1 MNADSLLLLCSRR
14 KIPTVFDPSLAPEG
28 YHIVH
33 AYTAACDNFDDW
45 LPFLENGKEQGKV
58 GCNPNSGQA
67 SSYNR
72 VDGYNKLKEKKADV
86 LWKAI
91 ECVIPDVR
99 ERAKREGSVVLTGT
113 PLTHRRYNQRFRGTY
128 GPAPSEGKDVWE
140 LPGAKT
146 RINGL
151 LACGDTTF
159 PGIGLPGVAASG
171 TVAANTLVDVGKQR
185 KLIKELQGKGA
196 LQ

>member
-1 MNADSLLLLCSRR
+1 MS

-28 YHIVH
+28 YHIIH
-33 AYTAACDNFDDW
+33 AYTAACDSFDEW
-45 LPFLENGKEQGKV
+45 ETFLENEKESGKV
-58 GCNPNSGQA
+58 GTSPNSGKA

-72 VDGYNKLKEKKADV
+72 ADGYKELKERKADV
-86 LWKAI
+86 LWRAI

-99 ERAKREGSVVLTGT
+99 ERAKQDGSVVLIGT

-128 GPAPSEGKDVWE
+128 GPAPSGGKDVWD
-140 LPGAKT
+140 LPGATTK
-146 RINGL
+146 IKGL

-171 TVAANTLVDVGKQR
+171 TVAANTLVDVRKQR
-185 KLIKELQGKGA
+185 RLIRKLQEMGA